1 MWYCSTYN
9 IGLSSLKNRRGN
21 DNLEQQAQ
29 ALFKSWFVD
38 FEPFKDGEFVE
49 TELGMIPK
57 GWLTIIFGDF
67 VSQSNLRVC
76 NECTP
81 EYSVTNTG
89 IFPREIKFKK
99 QLSKSSAKNKL
110 ILKNNL
116 VFGMSREILNWG
128 IMEDRIGG
136 VSSAYNVY
144 TLNESL
150 VNPIYLRFFMKERI
164 NYFNDII
171 GAAAREG
178 QALDKGALIKKLIYI
193 PPKEFLE
200 RFLSIECIISTAKA
214 NLLRENA
221 LLINIRDSLLS
232 KLLSGELKI
241 NDLNC

>member
-1 MWYCSTYN
+1 MLTSTIY
-9 IGLSSLKNRRGN
+9 KKQTFTPRKRRIN

-38 FEPFKDGEFVE
+38 FEPFKDGEFVDS
-49 TELGMIPK
+49 ELGMIPK
-57 GWLTIIFGDF
+57 GWLTILFDDF

-89 IFPREIKFKK
+89 IYPREVKFKK
-99 QLSKSSAKNKL
+99 RLSKSSAKNKL

-128 IMEDRIGG
+128 IMDDRIGG

-144 TLNESL
+144 TLNETL
-150 VNPIYLRFFMKERI
+150 VNPIYLKFFMKERI
-164 NYFNDII
+164 NYFNDLI

-178 QALDKGALIKKLIYI
+178 QALDKGALIKKYLYI
-193 PPKEFLE
+193 PPKELLE
-200 RFLSIECIISTAKA
+200 RFLNIECTISTSKA
-214 NLLRENA
+214 HLLRENYH
-221 LLINIRDSLLS
+221 LINIRECLLS
-232 KLLSGELKI
+232 KLMSGELKI